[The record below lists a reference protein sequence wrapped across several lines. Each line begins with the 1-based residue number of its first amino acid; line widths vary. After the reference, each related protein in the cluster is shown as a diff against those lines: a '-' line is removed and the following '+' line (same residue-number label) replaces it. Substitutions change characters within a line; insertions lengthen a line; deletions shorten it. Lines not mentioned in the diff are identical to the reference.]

1 MFKEKN
7 IETFAENLFRP
18 AVEGLVDFMMQSEE
32 AFEYSKKGYKTRVSY
47 MIDTGN
53 AKSEEEV
60 VAEDGDDSI
69 YALLDRIK
77 RLDNDSIIAACKAVS
92 YDIWYASAMI
102 AKASLPADQVLPDED
117 TIKRIKEAVLDKL
130 KTYIVEVSN
139 FQAIDS

>member
-7 IETFAENLFRP
+7 VQTFAENLFRP
-18 AVEGLVDFMMQSEE
+18 AVEGLVDFMMQSED
-32 AFEYSKKGYKTRVSY
+32 AFEYSRKGYATRVSY

-69 YALLDRIK
+69 YALLNRIK
-77 RLDNDSIIAACKAVS
+77 GLDNDSIIAACKAVS

-102 AKASLPADQVLPDED
+102 AKGSLPADQVLPDED
-117 TIKRIKEAVLDKL
+117 IIKRIRKAVLDK
-130 KTYIVEVSN
+130 YVVEVSD

>member
-7 IETFAENLFRP
+7 VQTFAENLFRP
-18 AVEGLVDFMMQSEE
+18 AVEGLVDFMMQSED
-32 AFEYSKKGYKTRVSY
+32 AFEYSKKGYATRVSY

-60 VAEDGDDSI
+60 VAEDGDDSV
-69 YALLDRIK
+69 YALLNRIK
-77 RLDNDSIIAACKAVS
+77 GLDNDSIIAACKAVS

-117 TIKRIKEAVLDKL
+117 TIKRIRKAVLDK
-130 KTYIVEVSN
+130 YVVEVSD